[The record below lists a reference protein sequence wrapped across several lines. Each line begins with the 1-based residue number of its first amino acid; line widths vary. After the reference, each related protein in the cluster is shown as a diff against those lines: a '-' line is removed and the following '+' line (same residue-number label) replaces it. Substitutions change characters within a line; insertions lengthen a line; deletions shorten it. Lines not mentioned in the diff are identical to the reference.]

1 MINENRV
8 LEEANSLFVQ
18 KNFKEALFYYSLLIN
33 NFPENK
39 EYPMYAL
46 FCDISLEDESKA
58 LSLFDYFSILK
69 NEDLEEAIK
78 EIKEIIDA
86 YDGDIEKM
94 MNLLEDI
101 ATQNINSLEAIN
113 YNDFQKTVE
122 QRGSFKLAFED
133 IMFSTKVAIDN
144 REDFYDFVTKL
155 IDNGFDNT
163 AYGYLDG
170 FNEYFNF
177 DKEIVKLYKKLEEKQ
192 NEAKHKR

>member
-8 LEEANSLFVQ
+8 LENAHSLFTQ
-18 KNFKEALFYYSLLIN
+18 KKFKEALFNYSLLIS
-33 NFPENK
+33 NFPDNK

-46 FCDISLEDESKA
+46 FCDISIEDESKA
-58 LSLFDYFSILK
+58 LSLFDYFSVLK
-69 NEDLEEAIK
+69 KDGLDEAI
-78 EIKEIIDA
+78 EYIEDVIDA

-94 MNLLEDI
+94 MGLLEEI
-101 ATQNINSLEAIN
+101 AESNVNSLEAIN
-113 YNDFQKTVE
+113 YEDFNKTVE

-133 IMFSTKVAIDN
+133 IMFSTKVAINN

-163 AYGYLDG
+163 AYNYLDG
-170 FNEYFNF
+170 FNEYFNY

>member
-8 LEEANSLFVQ
+8 FESANSLFTQ
-18 KNFKEALFYYSLLIN
+18 RKFEEALFYYSLLID
-33 NFPENK
+33 NFPQNK
-39 EYPMYAL
+39 EYPIYAL

-58 LSLFDYFSILK
+58 ISLFDYFSVLK
-69 NEDLEEAIK
+69 KDGLNEAI
-78 EIKEIIDA
+78 EYVEDVISA

-94 MNLLEDI
+94 MSLLEEI
-101 ATQNINSLEAIN
+101 ANQNINSLEAIN
-113 YNDFQKTVE
+113 YSDFNKTVE

-163 AYGYLDG
+163 AYNYLDG
-170 FNEYFNF
+170 FNEYFNY
-177 DKEIVKLYKKLEEKQ
+177 DKEIVKLYKKLEDKQ

>member
-8 LEEANSLFVQ
+8 LENAHSLFTQ
-18 KNFKEALFYYSLLIN
+18 KKFKEALFNYSLLIS
-33 NFPENK
+33 NFPDNK

-46 FCDISLEDESKA
+46 FCDISIEYESKA
-58 LSLFDYFSILK
+58 LSLFDYFSVLK
-69 NEDLEEAIK
+69 KDGLDEAI
-78 EIKEIIDA
+78 EYIEDVIDA

-94 MNLLEDI
+94 MGLLEEI
-101 ATQNINSLEAIN
+101 AESNVNSLEAIN
-113 YNDFQKTVE
+113 YEDFNKTVE

-133 IMFSTKVAIDN
+133 IMFSTKVAINN

-163 AYGYLDG
+163 AYNYLDG
-170 FNEYFNF
+170 FNEYFNY